1 MTRFADFAALGRRL
15 ERARGRLDKRDE
27 VARFLKALAPD
38 EIATAVAFLAGRAFP
53 ASDPRVLGVRGLPGS
68 PGAISGPPRDPPSVT
83 GGEEAGAASEAGSG
97 PARDSRS
104 VTGSPGRDEGGGMW
118 GAISGPPTLKD
129 VAEAFADVAVA
140 TGAGVRRA
148 RDERL
153 ARLAARASPDE
164 RDFLNRIIGGEMR
177 TGVSEGLLLEA
188 IAAAWGVDLATARRA
203 ALFLGDLAAVATLAA
218 AGGAAAVAGA
228 SPRPFVP
235 LLPMLAEIG
244 DDFTA
249 VLAAHRGRTALE
261 YKYDGARI
269 QLHRAG
275 DRVQVWTRRLSDVTR
290 SLPDVVAIA
299 RGELSGEPFILDGEV
314 VGLDAAGRPL
324 PFQDLMRRF
333 RRVHGVEA
341 LVKEMPLAL
350 HFFDCLMADGRSL
363 IDEPYERRWQALAAV
378 TGGRYLAERRVV
390 GSEPEALAF
399 RDAAL
404 AAGHEGVMAKDLAS
418 TYEPG
423 GRGKRWFKL
432 KAAETVDCVI
442 VAVDRGSGRRVGWLS
457 NYHLALRDGETF
469 AEVGKT
475 FKGLT
480 DAQFVEMTERLWKL
494 AIADDGYTVRVR
506 PEVVVEVE
514 YNEIQK
520 SPTYPS
526 GLALRF
532 ARIARVRD
540 DKAPG
545 QATTLEELRH
555 LYERQFQ
562 TKGRAAEPPEPVV

>member
-1 MTRFADFAALGRRL
+1 MSLRILPRIQGMTVFADFAALGRRL
-15 ERARGRLDKRDE
+15 ERVRGRLEKRDE
-27 VARFLKALAPD
+27 VARFLRGLAPE
-38 EIATAVAFLAGRAFP
+38 EIATAVAFLAARAFP
-53 ASDPRVLGVRGLPGS
+53 ASDPRVLGVRWL
-68 PGAISGPPRDPPSVT
+68 PRDA
-83 GGEEAGAASEAGSG
+83 GGGAEGAPLTLLDVAGAFAA
-97 PARDSRS
+97 
-104 VTGSPGRDEGGGMW
+104 
-118 GAISGPPTLKD
+118 
-129 VAEAFADVAVA
+129 VAAA
-140 TGAGVRRA
+140 TGAGVRRTRA
-148 RDERL
+148 ARL
-153 ARLAARASPDE
+153 ARLAARASADG

-188 IAAAWGVDLATARRA
+188 IALAWGVELSAARRA
-203 ALFLGDLAAVATLAA
+203 ALFLGDLGAVATLAA

-228 SPRPFVP
+228 TPRPFVP
-235 LLPMLAEIG
+235 LLPMLAEIA
-244 DDFTA
+244 DDFAA
-249 VLAAHRGRTALE
+249 VLTAHGGRAALE

-290 SLPDVVAIA
+290 SLPDVVALA
-299 RGELSGEPFILDGEV
+299 RNDLSGEPFILDGEV
-314 VGLDAAGRPL
+314 VALDAAGRPL
-324 PFQDLMRRF
+324 PFQELMRRF

-341 LVKEMPLAL
+341 LVREMPLAL

-363 IDEPYERRWQALAAV
+363 IDAPYKRRWEALTAV

-390 GSEPEALAF
+390 TAEPEARAF

-404 AAGHEGVMAKDLAS
+404 AAGHEGVMAKELAS

-432 KAAETVDCVI
+432 KAVETVDCVI
-442 VAVDRGSGRRVGWLS
+442 IAVDRGSGRRQGWLS
-457 NYHLALRDGETF
+457 NYHLAVRDGETF
-469 AEVGKT
+469 ADVGKT
-475 FKGLT
+475 FKGFT

-494 AIADDGYTVRVR
+494 ATADDGYTVRVR

-520 SPTYPS
+520 SPTYRS

-532 ARIARVRD
+532 ARIARVRE

-555 LYERQFQ
+555 LYERQFH
-562 TKGRAAEPPEPVV
+562 TKGRASGVV